1 MAVRVRLKLKSR
13 ISGEVVETVA
23 PVNTGF
29 ETESPQLLTPLALA
43 WEAITSLTINANIHA
58 YLNHR

>member
-23 PVNTGF
+23 LVNTGF
-29 ETESPQLLTPLALA
+29 ET
-43 WEAITSLTINANIHA
+43 
-58 YLNHR
+58 

>member
-23 PVNTGF
+23 LVNTGF
-29 ETESPQLLTPLALA
+29 ETESPQLLIPLALA
-43 WEAITSLTINANIHA
+43 RRL
-58 YLNHR
+58 LQV